1 MHSVSGRNCVGPLIY
16 LAHTHTRT
24 RELAAG
30 EWTSTVNSLR
40 REMPDAEPRHRD
52 TPDSTLFDSLR
63 FDPISIR
70 DALDAAEA
78 LSKAVHVPQP
88 VPSSSAPNAQRP
100 NARSR
105 RPTHLAHTH
114 AGGEWTSGRRLA
126 AQRRVGCFDPARMR
140 STTGWGRPTARPTD
154 SRWSERFEWLE
165 TERAVQGITA
175 SPARPS
181 GPATLPP
188 VLCSGSPARRD
199 LPTVRQICAPRCALS
214 RGKEKKN
221 GVVRYPPRARLR
233 RPGMPTSCAGAVAQG
248 VAGVQ
253 GLMSKYLAMRGGGA
267 STVVCICM
275 YVYVYVH
282 ICLYT
287 RVAYMCMYTRS
298 RLHNSFIRSSLGD
311 GRYMQAGRAKQ
322 VGVSGGEH
330 RWGI

>member
-1 MHSVSGRNCVGPLIY
+1 
-16 LAHTHTRT
+16 
-24 RELAAG
+24 
-30 EWTSTVNSLR
+30 
-40 REMPDAEPRHRD
+40 MPDAEPRHRD

-63 FDPISIR
+63 LDPISIR

-114 AGGEWTSGRRLA
+114 AGDERTSGRRLA

-214 RGKEKKN
+214 RGKEEKN
-221 GVVRYPPRARLR
+221 GVVQYPPRARLR

-275 YVYVYVH
+275 YVYVCICAYMSIYTSNLHVYVH
-282 ICLYT
+282 TI
-287 RVAYMCMYTRS
+287 AAPQ
-298 RLHNSFIRSSLGD
+298 FIHSVV
-311 GRYMQAGRAKQ
+311 
-322 VGVSGGEH
+322 VG
-330 RWGI
+330 